1 MVHAQMRASSPPE
14 SGAGLAFLGSVALHI
29 ALGAVMV
36 LAVNRP
42 PPEEPV
48 VQAELWSSLPPMQ
61 PATPATPAPP
71 PAPEPPPAAAPEPIP
86 PPPQAAEP
94 APTEADIALEKKRA
108 EEDRALQARR
118 EAQERAEKERIAQQ
132 KAAQEKLARERAA
145 REKAE
150 KDKAEKAALE
160 EAARQSALARQKAAE
175 ELKRRAEQDKL
186 AKQKAAEEEQ
196 RRQAAIKKEVDR
208 QRREQEQL
216 VLKQLGNDAKAR
228 AADEGKDQVT
238 KAGVSGGAK
247 IGDRS
252 GVLASYAALIRTHI
266 RVNIRGFD
274 PARAP
279 NNPEVIFEVSQLA
292 NGQISN
298 IVMKQSS
305 GNSAWDAT
313 VRRAIEASSPLPR
326 APDGSVEPVLTL
338 SFRPQDPR

>member
-1 MVHAQMRASSPPE
+1 VIHAQIRASSPPE
-14 SGAGLAFLGSVALHI
+14 SGAGLAFLGSLVLHI
-29 ALGAVMV
+29 ALSAAMVFAVH
-36 LAVNRP
+36 RP
-42 PPEEPV
+42 PPEDPV
-48 VQAELWSSLPPMQ
+48 VQAELWSSLPPLQ
-61 PATPATPAPP
+61 PAIPATQAPP
-71 PAPEPPPAAAPEPIP
+71 PAPEPEPVAPAESVP
-86 PPPQAAEP
+86 PPLKAAEP

-108 EEDRALQARR
+108 EEEQAFRARR
-118 EAQERAEKERIAQQ
+118 EAQERAEKERVSQQ
-132 KAAQEKLARERAA
+132 KAAQEKLAREKAA
-145 REKAE
+145 KE
-150 KDKAEKAALE
+150 KAEKAALE
-160 EAARQSALARQKAAE
+160 EAARQAAIAQQKAVE
-175 ELKRRAEQDKL
+175 DLNRRAEQEKV

-196 RRQAAIKKEVDR
+196 RRQAAIKKEVER
-208 QRREQEQL
+208 QRIEQEQL
-216 VLKQLGNDAKAR
+216 VLKQLGNDARAR

-252 GVLASYAALIRTHI
+252 GVLASYAALIRAHI

-292 NGQISN
+292 NGQISS

-305 GNSAWDAT
+305 GNTAWDAT

-326 APDGSVEPVLTL
+326 ASDGSVEPVLTL

>member
-14 SGAGLAFLGSVALHI
+14 SSAGLAFLGSLVLHI
-29 ALGAVMV
+29 VLGAAMV
-36 LAVNRP
+36 LAVHRP
-42 PPEEPV
+42 PPEDPV

-61 PATPATPAPP
+61 PARPAPPVTPAPEPAPVAPAEPMP
-71 PAPEPPPAAAPEPIP
+71 PAPE
-86 PPPQAAEP
+86 AAEP
-94 APTEADIALEKKRA
+94 VPSEADIALEKKRA
-108 EEDRALQARR
+108 EEDRALRARR

-132 KAAQEKLARERAA
+132 RAAQEKLAREKTAKDR
-145 REKAE
+145 AE
-150 KDKAEKAALE
+150 KDKAEKAARE
-160 EAARQSALARQKAAE
+160 EAARQSALAQKKAAE
-175 ELKRRAEQDKL
+175 DLKRRAEQEKV

-208 QRREQEQL
+208 QRKEQEQL
-216 VLKQLGNDAKAR
+216 VLKQLGNDARAR
-228 AADEGKDQVT
+228 AADEGKDQMT

-252 GVLASYAALIRTHI
+252 GVLASYAALIRAHI

-274 PARAP
+274 PDRAP

-292 NGQISN
+292 NGQITG
-298 IVMKQSS
+298 IVMRQSS
-305 GNSAWDAT
+305 GNTAWDAT